1 MQAALMLRSKQ
12 RFERRRKLKKLGR
25 LLDLPPNVSVK
36 EIPPYPQYPP
46 KSWVNIFTETTKIT
60 KNGLLSTLYFFQ
72 EIVELIFNT
81 ITKIFLFDVFIN
93 INIITDI

>member
-25 LLDLPPNVSVK
+25 LLDLPPNVSTK

-46 KSWVNIFTETTKIT
+46 KSWVNIFTETTSYK
-60 KNGLLSTLYFFQ
+60 KWS
-72 EIVELIFNT
+72 LIS
-81 ITKIFLFDVFIN
+81 
-93 INIITDI
+93 